1 VLWLFESTYIRS
13 LCGALAVLVSPF
25 AFAGVA
31 LSSTSAPG
39 DLWRTDTVT
48 LRTATAVVR
57 LPARPVSSYKAQLT
71 YTVGGRAAHAVLED
85 MGPGSGMDYND
96 IKLIDARGS
105 DYPLLE
111 VTGSSC
117 GRLCSDDQWFYSYES
132 AGPSLRLI
140 QEVSPAQAKPLGPC
154 PQVLHSS
161 TLANL
166 TYDVTIETRYIA
178 GELPNGKFAL
188 VIDQRQFP
196 SGTTPSPTPACDP

>member
-1 VLWLFESTYIRS
+1 MHLRAI
-13 LCGALAVLVSPF
+13 CGALAILASPC
-25 AFAGVA
+25 AFAGAA
-31 LSSTSAPG
+31 LSSTSTP
-39 DLWRTDTVT
+39 DDVWRTETVT
-48 LRTATAVVR
+48 LRSASAVVR

-71 YTVGGRAAHAVLED
+71 YTVGERAAHATLDD
-85 MGPGSGMDYND
+85 MGPGTGIDYND

-161 TLANL
+161 TLVNL

-178 GELPNGKFAL
+178 GELPNGTFAL
-188 VIDQRQFP
+188 VIDQRQLP
-196 SGTTPSPTPACDP
+196 TGATPTPAPACN